1 MGTIFD
7 KEIEMLNRELKV
19 DLVKKG
25 KSQEIETDQ
34 SKMAFNEKAEIIS
47 DIVGENIKKIGVAV
61 CVYVLLDT
69 VRKVAV
75 ASVTP

>member
-1 MGTIFD
+1 
-7 KEIEMLNRELKV
+7 MLNREIKV

-34 SKMAFNEKAEIIS
+34 SKMTFNEKAEVIS

-75 ASVTP
+75 ASVTH

>member
-7 KEIEMLNRELKV
+7 KEIEMLNREIKV

-34 SKMAFNEKAEIIS
+34 LKMTFNEKAEVIS

-75 ASVTP
+75 ASVTH

>member
-34 SKMAFNEKAEIIS
+34 SKMAFNEKAEVIS
-47 DIVGENIKKIGVAV
+47 DIVDQSIKKIGVAV

>member
-1 MGTIFD
+1 
-7 KEIEMLNRELKV
+7 MLNREIKV

-25 KSQEIETDQ
+25 KSQKIETDQ
-34 SKMAFNEKAEIIS
+34 SKTTFNEKAEVIS
-47 DIVGENIKKIGVAV
+47 DIVGENIKKIGVAI

-75 ASVTP
+75 ASVTH

>member
-7 KEIEMLNRELKV
+7 KEIEMLNREIKV

-34 SKMAFNEKAEIIS
+34 SKTTFNEKAEVIS

-75 ASVTP
+75 ASVTH